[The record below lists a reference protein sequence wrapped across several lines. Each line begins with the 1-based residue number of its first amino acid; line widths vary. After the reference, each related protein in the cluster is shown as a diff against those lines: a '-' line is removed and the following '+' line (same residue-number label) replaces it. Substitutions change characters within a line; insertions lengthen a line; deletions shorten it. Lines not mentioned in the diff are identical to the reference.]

1 MNDFEIE
8 KLYVERVRLAH
19 LTMILTSAVILI
31 ALSAD
36 VFKHKQLLLELEV
49 IEQLSEAIGIPDEF
63 LVDSVTQSIQRQ
75 VDQNTIDMAYEFAN
89 LIREDNRIGLQW
101 GSLEESLYD
110 NDVREIGWFELVGY
124 FIEPLREYYTSFEDY
139 FYTDSEAVY
148 SAQTFLSIWDDM
160 ADVREFRLI
169 TGIKKEKVYAY
180 KSSEGVYYPEESC
193 APPPIKEM
201 DYASL
206 PGQQVLKFL
215 QPDTYYSLEIDVY
228 IDQYCE
234 YRYEGVLNSIVM
246 EFSPGRSFVKDND
259 SYSDARAPVDYI
271 QEAPSRQ
278 NEFAQQLT
286 KYGKSADIELIYHV
300 YPEFEDVD
308 VDMRQLLLEGVLN
321 MDDPE
326 IKAIIGSD
334 FKHTRRFFA
343 SYEEI
348 DFSGVPFEGMEKAI
362 SRTDSFENG
371 TVNILGMQSSKS
383 SIVSWGGI
391 MVFSSLIYF
400 AIHFRKLK
408 ELISEKSDD
417 KHLPW
422 IGLYDDIHSK
432 VILLTSSLLLPLA
445 AGGLS
450 LYYLFDEPVNGLA
463 DNLIVVLNIGFL
475 VWGVGIAI
483 HSIFWVEPTFFKA
496 RK

>member
-1 MNDFEIE
+1 MKEFEIE

-36 VFKHKQLLLELEV
+36 VFRHKQLLLELEV

-63 LVDSVTQSIQRQ
+63 LVESVTQSIQRQ
-75 VDQNTIDMAYEFAN
+75 VDRNTIDRAYEFAY
-89 LIREDNRIGLQW
+89 LIREDNRIAVQRDHF
-101 GSLEESLYD
+101 ENTIYF
-110 NDVREIGWFELVGY
+110 NDVYEIGWYEWLGY
-124 FIEPLREYYTSFEDY
+124 FIEPLREADTQFEDF
-139 FYTDSEAVY
+139 FYTDSEGVY

-160 ADVREFRLI
+160 AEVRKFRLI

-180 KSSEGVYYPEESC
+180 KSSEGVYYPERSC
-193 APPPIKEM
+193 APPPIQEM

-215 QPDTYYSLEIDVY
+215 QPDTSYSLEIDVY

-234 YRYEGVLNSIVM
+234 YRYEGVLNNIVIAFEPM
-246 EFSPGRSFVKDND
+246 RFKTEV
-259 SYSDARAPVDYI
+259 I
-271 QEAPSRQ
+271 QVGAGPSKRVLSTYEQ
-278 NEFAQQLT
+278 
-286 KYGKSADIELIYHV
+286 IESMRNKLIYQV
-300 YPEFEDVD
+300 YPEFEEVG
-308 VDMRQLLLEGVLN
+308 VDMRQLLLDGELN
-321 MDDPE
+321 LDDPE
-326 IKAIIGSD
+326 IKAIIASD
-334 FKHTRRFFA
+334 FKHTRRFFE

-348 DFSGVPFEGMEKAI
+348 DFSGVPFEGMKKAI

-400 AIHFRKLK
+400 AIHLRKLK

-432 VILLTSSLLLPLA
+432 IILVTSSLLLPLA

-450 LYYLFDEPVNGLA
+450 LYYLFDESVNDLA
-463 DNLIVVLNIGFL
+463 DSLIIILNIGFL

-483 HSIFWVEPTFFKA
+483 HSIFLVEATLFKESTITQNE
-496 RK
+496 KNSID